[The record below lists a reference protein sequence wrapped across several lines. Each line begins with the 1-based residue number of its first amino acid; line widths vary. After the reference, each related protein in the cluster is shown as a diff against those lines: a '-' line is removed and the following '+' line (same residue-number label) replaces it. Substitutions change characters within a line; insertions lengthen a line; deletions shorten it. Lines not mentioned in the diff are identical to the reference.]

1 MQAGKFSQQLGP
13 TQICTSL
20 AAINEYLASLA
31 RFVMDNHAEEYLAN
45 VKKCY
50 GLNVCTK
57 LRNVRQGKF
66 TAEPEGSQEVLA
78 NHVFVAFEQEVV
90 GVGESEPEREKKYYE
105 HVHNK
110 CLFDLL
116 NHHLAAFRPFYRNGQ
131 PLPWKSNSE
140 FISSFFLS
148 EDNMQDVLHNCVYNI
163 LSEAEHLCGVIIP
176 GHYLLTLLPENMD
189 VAENVLLE
197 NSCAEV
203 VESMVVEK
211 TMKLIHQEVLLNI
224 CRSRLHLKTTPAT
237 WLRPGCD

>member
-1 MQAGKFSQQLGP
+1 M
-13 TQICTSL
+13 
-20 AAINEYLASLA
+20 
-31 RFVMDNHAEEYLAN
+31 
-45 VKKCY
+45 
-50 GLNVCTK
+50 
-57 LRNVRQGKF
+57 
-66 TAEPEGSQEVLA
+66 
-78 NHVFVAFEQEVV
+78 
-90 GVGESEPEREKKYYE
+90 
-105 HVHNK
+105 HNK

-131 PLPWKSNSE
+131 PLPWKSNSK

-176 GHYLLTLLPENMD
+176 GHYLLTLLPENMN
-189 VAENVLLE
+189 VVENVLLE